1 MARIYFDSN
10 VFSKLRNNN
19 IEKYK
24 ILNDVLIKYRNNLV
38 FVFSHAHLR
47 DKVNDLTDYKYLDF
61 EFMQEFVIDNYLSYH
76 LLEKYTSFYLATPLE
91 VFQDNDALVNV
102 DFVMNFMGSTYKEVR
117 ALVEK
122 GGKEIPYTIGGTN
135 YDLNLLFC
143 DGKISDKFAD
153 FIKSTL
159 HHRDK
164 SKIPFYDFYLQSYS
178 MLDMLGFSKDGLS
191 SKNSYNNIFNDSLHS
206 YYARYCDYLVTED
219 DGLMKKSRLLYDK
232 YQDSTKILTVDEF
245 IDQIESIGCNT
256 ENSVTDV
263 FRKLAFDLFSGDIL
277 SKNEETDSVTY
288 HINPARKYFNFFDN
302 LVIIKSE
309 ADGIYVFITKKQI
322 HYQSSPN
329 YRECQMITN
338 RMIEILG
345 DDVNLNS
352 KYDFDKETE
361 EMKKEIWLGRY
372 WDFGDT
378 TIRLLKTKEAKEL
391 CIQIGPLSK
400 WPHLS
405 RF

>member
-19 IEKYK
+19 LEKYK
-24 ILNDVLIKYRNNLV
+24 ILNERLKYRDNLV

-47 DKVNDLTDYKYLDF
+47 DKMNDLTDYKYRDF

-122 GGKEIPYTIGGTN
+122 GGKEILYTIGETT

-143 DGKISDKFAD
+143 DGKIGDKFAG
-153 FIKSTL
+153 FIKNTL
-159 HHRDK
+159 HHQDK

-219 DGLMKKSRLLYDK
+219 DGLIKKSRLLYDK
-232 YQDSTKILTVDEF
+232 FQDATKILTVDEF
-245 IDQIESIGCNT
+245 IDQIGLIGNST
-256 ENSVTDV
+256 ENSVTDI
-263 FRKLAFDLFSGDIL
+263 FRKLALDLFSGEIL
-277 SKNEETDSVTY
+277 SKSEEADSVTY
-288 HINPARKYFNFFDN
+288 NIMPNQKYLNFFDN
-302 LVIIKSE
+302 IVIMKSE
-309 ADGIYVFITKKQI
+309 ADGIYVFITKKEI

-338 RMIEILG
+338 RMIRILG
-345 DDVNLNS
+345 NDINLKS
-352 KYDFDKETE
+352 EFDFDKEVE
-361 EMKKEIWLGRY
+361 EMRKETWLGRY

-378 TIRLLKTKEAKEL
+378 TIRLLNAKGSKEF